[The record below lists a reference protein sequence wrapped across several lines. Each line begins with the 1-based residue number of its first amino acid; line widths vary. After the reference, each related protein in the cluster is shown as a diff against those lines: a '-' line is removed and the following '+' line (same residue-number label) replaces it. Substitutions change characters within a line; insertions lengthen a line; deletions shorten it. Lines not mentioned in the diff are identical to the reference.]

1 MTTVYLKPHKEE
13 SLLRF
18 HPWVFSGAIRSIQL
32 DADYPHAQ
40 PQEGEVVKVL
50 DSNGKILGVGHYQI
64 GSIAV
69 RILAFGVGELPADFW
84 QERIC
89 AAYEVRRALG
99 LTPLLASSPDNLIAS
114 SPINN
119 TYRLIH
125 GEGDFLPGLIVDI
138 YADTAV
144 IQAHS
149 IGMHC
154 HRKEIAEAIVQVVP
168 QVDKVYYKSDDTLP
182 HKAPIQGERV
192 GYLIGAEKAD
202 FNGDFWAK
210 ENGLDFRIDWLRG
223 QKTGFFIDQRDN
235 RSLLEHYAKGKE
247 VLNMFCYTGG
257 FSVYALR
264 GGAKLVH
271 SVDVSQKAIDLVRS
285 NVAHNFGE
293 NVPHQAFAEEAFEF
307 MAKNQNKYDLI
318 ILDPPAFA
326 KHRDAVKNALRGYQ
340 RLNAKG
346 IQAIRPGGILFTF
359 SCSQAIDKDM
369 FRLAVFSAAAQVGRK
384 VRILH
389 QLHQPADHPINIY
402 HPEGEYLKGLV
413 LQVE

>member
-1 MTTVYLKPHKEE
+1 MITVYLKPHKEE

-32 DADYPHAQ
+32 DADYPHTQ
-40 PQEGEVVKVL
+40 PQEGEVVQVL
-50 DSNGKILGVGHYQI
+50 DSNGKTLGVGHYQI

-84 QERIC
+84 QERIR
-89 AAYEVRRALG
+89 AAYQVRCSLG
-99 LTPLLASSPDNLIAS
+99 LVSDN
-114 SPINN
+114 NN
-119 TYRLIH
+119 SYRLVH
-125 GEGDFLPGLIVDI
+125 GEGDFLPGLIVDV

-154 HRKEIAEAIVQVVP
+154 HRQEIAEAIAQIVP

-235 RSLLEHYAKGKE
+235 RSLLEHYAKDKE

>member
-40 PQEGEVVKVL
+40 PQEGEVVQVVGSSGKV
-50 DSNGKILGVGHYQI
+50 LGVGHYQI

-69 RILAFGVGELPADFW
+69 RILAFGVSELPQDFW
-84 QERIC
+84 QERIR
-89 AAYEVRRALG
+89 AAYNVRQSLG
-99 LTPLLASSPDNLIAS
+99 LITTE
-114 SPINN
+114 NN
-119 TYRLIH
+119 TYRLVH

-154 HRKEIAEAIVQVVP
+154 HRQEIAEAIIQTVA

-235 RSLLEHYAKGKE
+235 RALLEHYAQGKE

-293 NVPHQAFAEEAFEF
+293 NAPHEAFAEEAFEF
-307 MAKNQNKYDLI
+307 MAKNESKYDLI
-318 ILDPPAFA
+318 VLDPPAFA

-346 IQAIRPGGILFTF
+346 IQSIRSGGILFTF

>member
-1 MTTVYLKPHKEE
+1 MITVYLKPHKEE

-32 DADYPHAQ
+32 DADYPHTQ
-40 PQEGEVVKVL
+40 PQEGEVVQVL
-50 DSNGKILGVGHYQI
+50 DSNGKTLGVGHYQI

-84 QERIC
+84 QERIR
-89 AAYEVRRALG
+89 AAYQVRCSLG
-99 LTPLLASSPDNLIAS
+99 LVSDN
-114 SPINN
+114 NN
-119 TYRLIH
+119 SYRLVH

-154 HRKEIAEAIVQVVP
+154 HRQEIAEAIAQIVP

-235 RSLLEHYAKGKE
+235 RSLLEHYAKDKE

-285 NVAHNFGE
+285 NVDHNFGA
-293 NVPHQAFAEEAFEF
+293 NAPHEAFAEEAFEF

-340 RLNAKG
+340 RLNANG

-359 SCSQAIDKDM
+359 TCSQANDKDM

>member
-40 PQEGEVVKVL
+40 PQEGEVVQVVGSSGKV
-50 DSNGKILGVGHYQI
+50 LGVGHYQI

-69 RILAFGVGELPADFW
+69 RILAFGVSELPQDFW
-84 QERIC
+84 QERIR
-89 AAYEVRRALG
+89 AAYNVRQSLG
-99 LTPLLASSPDNLIAS
+99 LITTE
-114 SPINN
+114 NN
-119 TYRLIH
+119 TYRLVH

-154 HRKEIAEAIVQVVP
+154 HRQEIAEAIIQNVA

-235 RSLLEHYAKGKE
+235 RALLEHYAQGKE

-293 NVPHQAFAEEAFEF
+293 NAPHEAFAEEAFEF
-307 MAKNQNKYDLI
+307 MAKNESKYDLI
-318 ILDPPAFA
+318 VLDPPAFA

-346 IQAIRPGGILFTF
+346 IQSIRSGGILFTF